1 MGSSRAPRCPGVPV
15 PALPR
20 NAGSDLRLA
29 GSCGAA
35 RAAIAAAAQRAFESP
50 GAAPIGP
57 AAALELANGERR
69 RPAAAPRGRTWRPLP
84 APPLEGVGQP
94 RTVPARP
101 AAAARCGRGRAAMDR
116 FSWTTGLLELGE
128 TLVIQQRGVR
138 LSDGEEKVKFDSGV
152 LLLSTHRLIW
162 RDQKNHECCIAVPLS
177 QIVFIEEQAAGIGKS
192 AKIVVH
198 LHPASSN
205 KEPGPFQSSKYSYVK
220 LSFKEHG
227 QIEFYRRLS
236 EEITQRRWESLPT
249 GQAMQVNKDS
259 KAGRIRAVG
268 IVGIER
274 KLEEKRKET
283 DKNISE
289 AFEDLSKLMEKAKE
303 MVELSKSIANKIKEK
318 QGDITEDETIKF
330 KSYLLS
336 MGIANPVTRE
346 TYGSGTQYHMQL
358 AKQLAGILQAP
369 LEERGGIMSLT
380 EVYCLVNRA
389 RGLELLS
396 PEDLVNACKMLESLK
411 LPLRLRIFDSG
422 VMVIE
427 LQSHNEEEMVA
438 AALETVSEKGSLTAD
453 EFAKLVGMSVL
464 LAKER
469 LLLAEKMGH
478 LCRDD
483 SVEGLRFYPNLFL
496 TQS

>member
-1 MGSSRAPRCPGVPV
+1 
-15 PALPR
+15 
-20 NAGSDLRLA
+20 
-29 GSCGAA
+29 
-35 RAAIAAAAQRAFESP
+35 
-50 GAAPIGP
+50 
-57 AAALELANGERR
+57 
-69 RPAAAPRGRTWRPLP
+69 
-84 APPLEGVGQP
+84 
-94 RTVPARP
+94 
-101 AAAARCGRGRAAMDR
+101 MDR
-116 FSWTTGLLELGE
+116 FAWASGLLEINE

-138 LSDGEEKVKFDSGV
+138 LYDGEEKVKFDTGV

-162 RDQKNHECCIAVPLS
+162 RDLKNHECCIAIPLS

-198 LHPASSN
+198 LHPAPSN
-205 KEPGPFQSSKYSYVK
+205 KEPGPFQSSKYSYIK

-236 EEITQRRWESLPT
+236 EEMTQRRWENMPVFQT
-249 GQAMQVNKDS
+249 IQINRGPQ
-259 KAGRIRAVG
+259 AGRIRAVG

-318 QGDITEDETIKF
+318 QGDITEDETIRF

-346 TYGSGTQYHMQL
+346 TYGSGTHYHMQL

-396 PEDLVNACKMLESLK
+396 PEDLVNACKMLVALK
-411 LPLRLRIFDSG
+411 LPLSG

-438 AALETVSEKGSLTAD
+438 SALDTVSEKGSLTAE

-483 SVEGLRFYPNLFL
+483 SVEGLRFYPNLFM

>member
-1 MGSSRAPRCPGVPV
+1 MCRAKNNMISENPAKPRIHKADSEEATPPLPKNRLSTQEAGAPCASAVASSPARPRPLAGVPRARRRRRRPGRRRGEGRAPSLSGPV
-15 PALPR
+15 PAT
-20 NAGSDLRLA
+20 
-29 GSCGAA
+29 
-35 RAAIAAAAQRAFESP
+35 
-50 GAAPIGP
+50 
-57 AAALELANGERR
+57 
-69 RPAAAPRGRTWRPLP
+69 RG
-84 APPLEGVGQP
+84 
-94 RTVPARP
+94 ARP
-101 AAAARCGRGRAAMDR
+101 ARDDR
-116 FSWTTGLLELGE
+116 TGGAQPAHNHHGPGPSPRSNAQKRRMQLKDR
-128 TLVIQQRGVR
+128 I
-138 LSDGEEKVKFDSGV
+138 KFDAGT

-162 RDQKNHECCIAVPLS
+162 RDQKNHECCMAILLS

-198 LHPASSN
+198 LHPPPSN
-205 KEPGPFQSSKYSYVK
+205 KEPGPFQSSKNSYIK

-236 EEITQRRWESLPT
+236 EEMTQRRWENMPVS
-249 GQAMQVNKDS
+249 QSMQTNRGPQP
-259 KAGRIRAVG
+259 GRIRAVG

-289 AFEDLSKLMEKAKE
+289 AKE
-303 MVELSKSIANKIKEK
+303 MVELSKSIANKIKDK
-318 QGDITEDETIKF
+318 QGDITEDETIRF

-358 AKQLAGILQAP
+358 AKQLAGILQGP

-389 RGLELLS
+389 RGMELLS
-396 PEDLVNACKMLESLK
+396 PEDLVNACKMLEALK
-411 LPLRLRIFDSG
+411 LPLRLRVFDSG

-427 LQSHNEEEMVA
+427 LQSHKEEEMVA
-438 AALETVSEKGSLTAD
+438 SALETVSEKGSLTSE

-483 SVEGLRFYPNLFL
+483 SVEGLRFYPNLFM

>member
-1 MGSSRAPRCPGVPV
+1 
-15 PALPR
+15 
-20 NAGSDLRLA
+20 
-29 GSCGAA
+29 
-35 RAAIAAAAQRAFESP
+35 
-50 GAAPIGP
+50 
-57 AAALELANGERR
+57 
-69 RPAAAPRGRTWRPLP
+69 
-84 APPLEGVGQP
+84 
-94 RTVPARP
+94 
-101 AAAARCGRGRAAMDR
+101 MDR
-116 FSWTTGLLELGE
+116 FVWTSGLLEINE

-138 LSDGEEKVKFDSGV
+138 IYDGEEKIKFDAGT

-162 RDQKNHECCIAVPLS
+162 RDQKNHECCMAIPLS

-198 LHPASSN
+198 LHPAPSN
-205 KEPGPFQSSKYSYVK
+205 KEPGPFQSSKNSYIK

-236 EEITQRRWESLPT
+236 EEMTQRRWENTPVSQSL
-249 GQAMQVNKDS
+249 QANRGSQP
-259 KAGRIRAVG
+259 GRIRAVG

-289 AFEDLSKLMEKAKE
+289 AFEDLSKLMVKAKE
-303 MVELSKSIANKIKEK
+303 MVELSKSIANKIKDK
-318 QGDITEDETIKF
+318 QGDITEDETIRF

-369 LEERGGIMSLT
+369 LE
-380 EVYCLVNRA
+380 
-389 RGLELLS
+389 LLS
-396 PEDLVNACKMLESLK
+396 PEDLVNACKMLEELK
-411 LPLRLRIFDSG
+411 LPLRLRVFDSG

-427 LQSHNEEEMVA
+427 LQSHKEEETVA
-438 AALETVSEKGSLTAD
+438 SALETVSEKGSLTSE

-483 SVEGLRFYPNLFL
+483 SVEGLRFYPNLFM

>member
-1 MGSSRAPRCPGVPV
+1 
-15 PALPR
+15 
-20 NAGSDLRLA
+20 
-29 GSCGAA
+29 
-35 RAAIAAAAQRAFESP
+35 
-50 GAAPIGP
+50 
-57 AAALELANGERR
+57 
-69 RPAAAPRGRTWRPLP
+69 
-84 APPLEGVGQP
+84 
-94 RTVPARP
+94 
-101 AAAARCGRGRAAMDR
+101 MDR
-116 FSWTTGLLELGE
+116 FVWTSGLLEIHE
-128 TLVIQQRGVR
+128 ALVIQQRGVR
-138 LSDGEEKVKFDSGV
+138 IYDGEEKIKFDAGT

-162 RDQKNHECCIAVPLS
+162 RDQRNHECCMAIPLS

-198 LHPASSN
+198 LHPAPPN
-205 KEPGPFQSSKYSYVK
+205 KELGPLQSSKNSYIK

-236 EEITQRRWESLPT
+236 EEMTQRRWENMPVSQSFQTNRGP
-249 GQAMQVNKDS
+249 QP
-259 KAGRIRAVG
+259 GRIRAVG

-289 AFEDLSKLMEKAKE
+289 AFEDLSKLMVKAKE
-303 MVELSKSIANKIKEK
+303 MVELSKSIANKIKDK
-318 QGDITEDETIKF
+318 QGDITEDETIRF

-369 LEERGGIMSLT
+369 LE
-380 EVYCLVNRA
+380 
-389 RGLELLS
+389 LLS
-396 PEDLVNACKMLESLK
+396 PEDLVNACKMLEALK
-411 LPLRLRIFDSG
+411 LPLRLRVFDSG

-427 LQSHNEEEMVA
+427 LLSHKEEEMVA
-438 AALETVSEKGSLTAD
+438 SALETVSEKGSLTSE

-483 SVEGLRFYPNLFL
+483 SVEGLRFYPNLFM

>member
-1 MGSSRAPRCPGVPV
+1 
-15 PALPR
+15 
-20 NAGSDLRLA
+20 
-29 GSCGAA
+29 
-35 RAAIAAAAQRAFESP
+35 
-50 GAAPIGP
+50 
-57 AAALELANGERR
+57 
-69 RPAAAPRGRTWRPLP
+69 
-84 APPLEGVGQP
+84 
-94 RTVPARP
+94 
-101 AAAARCGRGRAAMDR
+101 MDR
-116 FSWTTGLLELGE
+116 FVWTSGLLEINE

-138 LSDGEEKVKFDSGV
+138 IYDGEEK
-152 LLLSTHRLIW
+152 
-162 RDQKNHECCIAVPLS
+162 ECCMAILLS

-198 LHPASSN
+198 LHPAPPN
-205 KEPGPFQSSKYSYVK
+205 KEPGPFQSSKNSYVK

-227 QIEFYRRLS
+227 QIE
-236 EEITQRRWESLPT
+236 
-249 GQAMQVNKDS
+249 
-259 KAGRIRAVG
+259 
-268 IVGIER
+268 
-274 KLEEKRKET
+274 
-283 DKNISE
+283 
-289 AFEDLSKLMEKAKE
+289 AFEDLSKLMIKAKE
-303 MVELSKSIANKIKEK
+303 MVELSKSIANKIKDK
-318 QGDITEDETIKF
+318 QGNITEDETIRF

-389 RGLELLS
+389 RGMELLS
-396 PEDLVNACKMLESLK
+396 PEDLVNACKMLEALK
-411 LPLRLRIFDSG
+411 LPLRLRVFDSG

-427 LQSHNEEEMVA
+427 LQSHKEEEMVA
-438 AALETVSEKGSLTAD
+438 SALETVSEKGSLTSE

-483 SVEGLRFYPNLFL
+483 SVEGLRFYPNLFM

>member
-1 MGSSRAPRCPGVPV
+1 
-15 PALPR
+15 
-20 NAGSDLRLA
+20 
-29 GSCGAA
+29 
-35 RAAIAAAAQRAFESP
+35 
-50 GAAPIGP
+50 
-57 AAALELANGERR
+57 
-69 RPAAAPRGRTWRPLP
+69 
-84 APPLEGVGQP
+84 
-94 RTVPARP
+94 
-101 AAAARCGRGRAAMDR
+101 MDR
-116 FSWTTGLLELGE
+116 FVWTSGLLEINE

-138 LSDGEEKVKFDSGV
+138 IYDGEEKIKFDAGT

-162 RDQKNHECCIAVPLS
+162 RDQKNHECCMAIPLS
-177 QIVFIEEQAAGIGKS
+177 HIVFIEEQAAGIGKS

-198 LHPASSN
+198 LHPAPPT
-205 KEPGPFQSSKYSYVK
+205 KEPGPFQSSKNSYIK

-236 EEITQRRWESLPT
+236 EEMTQRRWENMPVSQSIQTNRGP
-249 GQAMQVNKDS
+249 QP
-259 KAGRIRAVG
+259 GRVRAVG

-289 AFEDLSKLMEKAKE
+289 AKE

-318 QGDITEDETIKF
+318 QGDITEDETIRF

-358 AKQLAGILQAP
+358 AKQLAGILQVP

-389 RGLELLS
+389 RGMELLS
-396 PEDLVNACKMLESLK
+396 PEDLVNACKMLEALK
-411 LPLRLRIFDSG
+411 LPLRLRVFDSG

-427 LQSHNEEEMVA
+427 LQSHKEEEMVA
-438 AALETVSEKGSLTAD
+438 AALETVSEKGSLTSE

-483 SVEGLRFYPNLFL
+483 SVEGLRFYPNLFM

>member
-1 MGSSRAPRCPGVPV
+1 MS
-15 PALPR
+15 LPL
-20 NAGSDLRLA
+20 N
-29 GSCGAA
+29 
-35 RAAIAAAAQRAFESP
+35 
-50 GAAPIGP
+50 
-57 AAALELANGERR
+57 
-69 RPAAAPRGRTWRPLP
+69 
-84 APPLEGVGQP
+84 V
-94 RTVPARP
+94 V
-101 AAAARCGRGRAAMDR
+101 
-116 FSWTTGLLELGE
+116 
-128 TLVIQQRGVR
+128 
-138 LSDGEEKVKFDSGV
+138 VK
-152 LLLSTHRLIW
+152 I
-162 RDQKNHECCIAVPLS
+162 I
-177 QIVFIEEQAAGIGKS
+177 

-198 LHPASSN
+198 LHPAPPT
-205 KEPGPFQSSKYSYVK
+205 KEPGPFQSSKNSYIK

-236 EEITQRRWESLPT
+236 EEMTQRRWENMPVSQSIQTNRGP
-249 GQAMQVNKDS
+249 QP
-259 KAGRIRAVG
+259 GRVRAVG

-289 AFEDLSKLMEKAKE
+289 AFEDLSKLIIKAKE

-318 QGDITEDETIKF
+318 QGDITEDETIRF

-358 AKQLAGILQAP
+358 AKQLAGILQVP

-389 RGLELLS
+389 RGMELLS
-396 PEDLVNACKMLESLK
+396 PEDLVNACK
-411 LPLRLRIFDSG
+411 IG

-427 LQSHNEEEMVA
+427 LQSHKEEEMVA
-438 AALETVSEKGSLTAD
+438 AALETVSEKGSLTSE
-453 EFAKLVGMSVL
+453 EFAKLVGTSVL

-469 LLLAEKMGH
+469 LLLAEKRGH
-478 LCRDD
+478 LCRDN
-483 SVEGLRFYPNLFL
+483 SVEGLRFYPNLFM

>member
-1 MGSSRAPRCPGVPV
+1 
-15 PALPR
+15 
-20 NAGSDLRLA
+20 
-29 GSCGAA
+29 
-35 RAAIAAAAQRAFESP
+35 
-50 GAAPIGP
+50 
-57 AAALELANGERR
+57 
-69 RPAAAPRGRTWRPLP
+69 
-84 APPLEGVGQP
+84 
-94 RTVPARP
+94 
-101 AAAARCGRGRAAMDR
+101 MDR
-116 FSWTTGLLELGE
+116 FVWASGLLELGE

-138 LSDGEEKVKFDSGV
+138 VYDGEEKVRFDSGV

-205 KEPGPFQSSKYSYVK
+205 KEPGPFQSSKYSYIK

-236 EEITQRRWESLPT
+236 EEITQRRWENMPAAQT
-249 GQAMQVNKDS
+249 IEVNKS
-259 KAGRIRAVG
+259 PQAGRIRAAG

-318 QGDITEDETIKF
+318 QGDITEDETIRF

-346 TYGSGTQYHMQL
+346 TYGSGTHYHMQL
-358 AKQLAGILQAP
+358 AKQLAGILQTP
-369 LEERGGIMSLT
+369 LEVKHLT
-380 EVYCLVNRA
+380 VHFLY
-389 RGLELLS
+389 
-396 PEDLVNACKMLESLK
+396 
-411 LPLRLRIFDSG
+411 
-422 VMVIE
+422 
-427 LQSHNEEEMVA
+427 VA
-438 AALETVSEKGSLTAD
+438 
-453 EFAKLVGMSVL
+453 EF
-464 LAKER
+464 
-469 LLLAEKMGH
+469 
-478 LCRDD
+478 
-483 SVEGLRFYPNLFL
+483 
-496 TQS
+496 

>member
-1 MGSSRAPRCPGVPV
+1 
-15 PALPR
+15 
-20 NAGSDLRLA
+20 
-29 GSCGAA
+29 
-35 RAAIAAAAQRAFESP
+35 
-50 GAAPIGP
+50 
-57 AAALELANGERR
+57 
-69 RPAAAPRGRTWRPLP
+69 
-84 APPLEGVGQP
+84 
-94 RTVPARP
+94 
-101 AAAARCGRGRAAMDR
+101 MDR
-116 FSWTTGLLELGE
+116 FVWTSGLLEINE

-138 LSDGEEKVKFDSGV
+138 IYDGEEKIKFDAGT

-162 RDQKNHECCIAVPLS
+162 RDQKNHECCMAIPLS
-177 QIVFIEEQAAGIGKS
+177 HIVFIEEQAAGIGKS

-198 LHPASSN
+198 LHPAPPN
-205 KEPGPFQSSKYSYVK
+205 KEPGPFQSSKNSYIK

-236 EEITQRRWESLPT
+236 EEMTQRRWENMPVSQSLQTNRGP
-249 GQAMQVNKDS
+249 QP
-259 KAGRIRAVG
+259 GRIRAVG

-289 AFEDLSKLMEKAKE
+289 AFEDLSKLM
-303 MVELSKSIANKIKEK
+303 IK
-318 QGDITEDETIKF
+318 TIRF

-346 TYGSGTQYHMQL
+346 TCGSGTQYHMQL
-358 AKQLAGILQAP
+358 ARQLAGILQAP

-389 RGLELLS
+389 RGMELLS
-396 PEDLVNACKMLESLK
+396 PEDLVNACKMLEALK
-411 LPLRLRIFDSG
+411 LPIRLRVFDSG

-427 LQSHNEEEMVA
+427 LQSHKEEEMVA
-438 AALETVSEKGSLTAD
+438 SALETVSEKGSLTSE

-483 SVEGLRFYPNLFL
+483 SVEGLRFYPNLFM

>member
-1 MGSSRAPRCPGVPV
+1 
-15 PALPR
+15 
-20 NAGSDLRLA
+20 
-29 GSCGAA
+29 
-35 RAAIAAAAQRAFESP
+35 
-50 GAAPIGP
+50 
-57 AAALELANGERR
+57 
-69 RPAAAPRGRTWRPLP
+69 
-84 APPLEGVGQP
+84 
-94 RTVPARP
+94 
-101 AAAARCGRGRAAMDR
+101 MDR
-116 FSWTTGLLELGE
+116 FSWCSGLLDIDE

-138 LSDGEEKVKFDSGV
+138 LSDGEEKTKLDTGT
-152 LLLSTHRLIW
+152 LLLTTHRLLW
-162 RDQKNHECCIAVPLS
+162 RDQKNHEFCITFPLF
-177 QIVFIEEQAAGIGKS
+177 QIIFTEEQAGGIGKS

-198 LHPASSN
+198 LHPPTPN
-205 KEPGPFQSSKYSYVK
+205 KEPGPYQSSRFSYIK
-220 LSFKEHG
+220 LSFREHG
-227 QIEFYRRLS
+227 QIEFHRRLT
-236 EEITQRRWESLPT
+236 EELTQRRWERLSASPSIQT
-249 GQAMQVNKDS
+249 NKS
-259 KAGRIRAVG
+259 SQGGRIKAVG

-303 MVELSKSIANKIKEK
+303 MVELSKSIANKIKDK
-318 QGDITEDETIKF
+318 QGDISEDETIRF

-346 TYGSGTQYHMQL
+346 TYGSGTHYHMQL
-358 AKQLAGILQAP
+358 AKQLATMLQNP

-389 RGLELLS
+389 RGMELLS
-396 PEDLVNACKMLESLK
+396 PEDLVNACRMLESLK

-438 AALETVSEKGSLTAD
+438 SALETVSEKGSLTSE
-453 EFAKLVGMSVL
+453 EFAKIVGMSVL

-469 LLLAEKMGH
+469 LLLAESMGH

-496 TQS
+496 TKA

>member
-1 MGSSRAPRCPGVPV
+1 
-15 PALPR
+15 
-20 NAGSDLRLA
+20 
-29 GSCGAA
+29 
-35 RAAIAAAAQRAFESP
+35 
-50 GAAPIGP
+50 
-57 AAALELANGERR
+57 
-69 RPAAAPRGRTWRPLP
+69 
-84 APPLEGVGQP
+84 
-94 RTVPARP
+94 
-101 AAAARCGRGRAAMDR
+101 MDR
-116 FSWTTGLLELGE
+116 FVWTSGLLEINE

-138 LSDGEEKVKFDSGV
+138 IYDGEEKIKFDAGT

-162 RDQKNHECCIAVPLS
+162 RDQKNHECCMAIPLA

-198 LHPASSN
+198 LHPAPPN
-205 KEPGPFQSSKYSYVK
+205 KEPGPFQNSKNSYIK

-236 EEITQRRWESLPT
+236 EEMTQRRWENIPVSQSLQTNRGSQP
-249 GQAMQVNKDS
+249 
-259 KAGRIRAVG
+259 GRVRAVG

-289 AFEDLSKLMEKAKE
+289 AFEDLSKLMIKAKE

-318 QGDITEDETIKF
+318 QGDITEDE
-330 KSYLLS
+330 
-336 MGIANPVTRE
+336 
-346 TYGSGTQYHMQL
+346 
-358 AKQLAGILQAP
+358 
-369 LEERGGIMSLT
+369 ERGGIMSLT

-389 RGLELLS
+389 RGMELLS
-396 PEDLVNACKMLESLK
+396 PEDLVNACKMLEVLK
-411 LPLRLRIFDSG
+411 LPLRLRVFDSG

-427 LQSHNEEEMVA
+427 LQSHKEEEMVA
-438 AALETVSEKGSLTAD
+438 SALETVSEKGSLTSE

-483 SVEGLRFYPNLFL
+483 SVEGLRFYPNLFM

>member
-1 MGSSRAPRCPGVPV
+1 
-15 PALPR
+15 
-20 NAGSDLRLA
+20 
-29 GSCGAA
+29 
-35 RAAIAAAAQRAFESP
+35 
-50 GAAPIGP
+50 
-57 AAALELANGERR
+57 
-69 RPAAAPRGRTWRPLP
+69 
-84 APPLEGVGQP
+84 
-94 RTVPARP
+94 
-101 AAAARCGRGRAAMDR
+101 MDR
-116 FSWTTGLLELGE
+116 FVWTSGLLEINE

-138 LSDGEEKVKFDSGV
+138 IYDGEEKIKFDAGT

-162 RDQKNHECCIAVPLS
+162 RDHKNHECCMAIPLS

-198 LHPASSN
+198 LHTAPPN
-205 KEPGPFQSSKYSYVK
+205 KEPGPFQSSKNSYIK
-220 LSFKEHG
+220 LSFREHG

-236 EEITQRRWESLPT
+236 EEMTQRRWENVPVSQSLQTRRGP
-249 GQAMQVNKDS
+249 QP
-259 KAGRIRAVG
+259 GRIRAVG
-268 IVGIER
+268 IIGIER

-289 AFEDLSKLMEKAKE
+289 AKE

-318 QGDITEDETIKF
+318 QGDITEDETIRF

-389 RGLELLS
+389 RGMELLS
-396 PEDLVNACKMLESLK
+396 PEDLVNACKMLEALK
-411 LPLRLRIFDSG
+411 LPLRLRVFDSG

-427 LQSHNEEEMVA
+427 LQSHKEEEMVA
-438 AALETVSEKGSLTAD
+438 SALETVSEKGSLTSE

-483 SVEGLRFYPNLFL
+483 SVEGLRFYPNLFM

>member
-1 MGSSRAPRCPGVPV
+1 
-15 PALPR
+15 
-20 NAGSDLRLA
+20 
-29 GSCGAA
+29 
-35 RAAIAAAAQRAFESP
+35 
-50 GAAPIGP
+50 
-57 AAALELANGERR
+57 
-69 RPAAAPRGRTWRPLP
+69 
-84 APPLEGVGQP
+84 
-94 RTVPARP
+94 
-101 AAAARCGRGRAAMDR
+101 MDR
-116 FSWTTGLLELGE
+116 FSWSTGLLEIDE

-138 LSDGEEKVKFDSGV
+138 LSDGEDKTTFDIGT
-152 LLLSTHRLIW
+152 LLLTTHRLIW
-162 RDQKNHECCIAVPLS
+162 RDQKNHEFCIAFPLS
-177 QIVFIEEQAAGIGKS
+177 QIIFTEEQAGGIGKS

-198 LHPASSN
+198 LHPPSPN
-205 KEPGPFQSSKYSYVK
+205 KEPGPYQTSRYSYVK
-220 LSFKEHG
+220 MSFREHG
-227 QIEFYRRLS
+227 QIEFHRRLT
-236 EEITQRRWESLPT
+236 EELTQRRWERSSASPSFHL
-249 GQAMQVNKDS
+249 NKGT
-259 KAGRIRAVG
+259 KGGRIKAVG

-303 MVELSKSIANKIKEK
+303 MVELSKSIANKIKDK
-318 QGDITEDETIKF
+318 QGDITEDETIRF

-346 TYGSGTQYHMQL
+346 THGSGTHYHMQL
-358 AKQLAGILQAP
+358 AKQLATMLQAP

-389 RGLELLS
+389 RGMELLS
-396 PEDLVNACKMLESLK
+396 PEDLVNACRVFESLK
-411 LPLRLRIFDSG
+411 LPVRLRIFDSG

-427 LQSHNEEEMVA
+427 HQSHNEEEMVA
-438 AALETVSEKGSLTAD
+438 AALETVSEKGSLTSE
-453 EFAKLVGMSVL
+453 EFSKLVGMSVL

-496 TQS
+496 TQC

>member
-1 MGSSRAPRCPGVPV
+1 
-15 PALPR
+15 
-20 NAGSDLRLA
+20 
-29 GSCGAA
+29 
-35 RAAIAAAAQRAFESP
+35 
-50 GAAPIGP
+50 
-57 AAALELANGERR
+57 
-69 RPAAAPRGRTWRPLP
+69 
-84 APPLEGVGQP
+84 
-94 RTVPARP
+94 
-101 AAAARCGRGRAAMDR
+101 MDR
-116 FSWTTGLLELGE
+116 FSWCTGLLDIDE

-138 LSDGEEKVKFDSGV
+138 LSDGEDKTTFDTGT
-152 LLLSTHRLIW
+152 LLLTTHRLIW
-162 RDQKNHECCIAVPLS
+162 RDQKNHDFCIAFSLP
-177 QIVFIEEQAAGIGKS
+177 QIVFTEEQAGGIGKS

-198 LHPASSN
+198 LHPPTSN
-205 KEPGPFQSSKYSYVK
+205 KEPGPYQTSRYSYVK
-220 LSFKEHG
+220 MSFREHG
-227 QIEFYRRLS
+227 QIEFHRRLT
-236 EEITQRRWESLPT
+236 EELTQKRWERSSSLPSI
-249 GQAMQVNKDS
+249 QLNKGS
-259 KAGRIRAVG
+259 QGGRIKAVG

-289 AFEDLSKLMEKAKE
+289 AFEDLSKLMDKAKE
-303 MVELSKSIANKIKEK
+303 MVELSKSIANKIKDK

-346 TYGSGTQYHMQL
+346 THGSGTHYHMQL
-358 AKQLAGILQAP
+358 AKQLATMLQTP

-389 RGLELLS
+389 RGMELLS

-427 LQSHNEEEMVA
+427 HQSHNEDEMVA
-438 AALETVSEKGSLTAD
+438 SALETVSEKGSLTSE

>member
-1 MGSSRAPRCPGVPV
+1 
-15 PALPR
+15 
-20 NAGSDLRLA
+20 
-29 GSCGAA
+29 
-35 RAAIAAAAQRAFESP
+35 
-50 GAAPIGP
+50 
-57 AAALELANGERR
+57 
-69 RPAAAPRGRTWRPLP
+69 
-84 APPLEGVGQP
+84 
-94 RTVPARP
+94 
-101 AAAARCGRGRAAMDR
+101 
-116 FSWTTGLLELGE
+116 
-128 TLVIQQRGVR
+128 
-138 LSDGEEKVKFDSGV
+138 
-152 LLLSTHRLIW
+152 
-162 RDQKNHECCIAVPLS
+162 
-177 QIVFIEEQAAGIGKS
+177 
-192 AKIVVH
+192 
-198 LHPASSN
+198 
-205 KEPGPFQSSKYSYVK
+205 
-220 LSFKEHG
+220 
-227 QIEFYRRLS
+227 
-236 EEITQRRWESLPT
+236 
-249 GQAMQVNKDS
+249 
-259 KAGRIRAVG
+259 
-268 IVGIER
+268 
-274 KLEEKRKET
+274 
-283 DKNISE
+283 
-289 AFEDLSKLMEKAKE
+289 AKE

-318 QGDITEDETIKF
+318 QGDITEDETIRF

-358 AKQLAGILQAP
+358 AKQLAGIPERFKRRSFKL
-369 LEERGGIMSLT
+369 LCRSERGGIMSLT

>member
-1 MGSSRAPRCPGVPV
+1 TRKK
-15 PALPR
+15 
-20 NAGSDLRLA
+20 
-29 GSCGAA
+29 
-35 RAAIAAAAQRAFESP
+35 I
-50 GAAPIGP
+50 
-57 AAALELANGERR
+57 
-69 RPAAAPRGRTWRPLP
+69 
-84 APPLEGVGQP
+84 
-94 RTVPARP
+94 
-101 AAAARCGRGRAAMDR
+101 
-116 FSWTTGLLELGE
+116 WTTG
-128 TLVIQQRGVR
+128 
-138 LSDGEEKVKFDSGV
+138 SDNIKFDAGT

-162 RDQKNHECCIAVPLS
+162 RDQKNHECCMAIPLA

-198 LHPASSN
+198 LHPAPPN
-205 KEPGPFQSSKYSYVK
+205 KEPGPFQNSKNSYIK

-236 EEITQRRWESLPT
+236 EEMTQRRWENIPVSQSLQTNRGSQP
-249 GQAMQVNKDS
+249 
-259 KAGRIRAVG
+259 GRVRAVG

-289 AFEDLSKLMEKAKE
+289 AKE

-318 QGDITEDETIKF
+318 QGDITEDETIRF

-389 RGLELLS
+389 RGMELLS
-396 PEDLVNACKMLESLK
+396 PEDLVNACKML
-411 LPLRLRIFDSG
+411 RVFDSG

-427 LQSHNEEEMVA
+427 LQSHKEEEMVA
-438 AALETVSEKGSLTAD
+438 SALETVSEKGSLTSE

-483 SVEGLRFYPNLFL
+483 SVEGLRFYPNLFM

>member
-1 MGSSRAPRCPGVPV
+1 
-15 PALPR
+15 
-20 NAGSDLRLA
+20 
-29 GSCGAA
+29 
-35 RAAIAAAAQRAFESP
+35 
-50 GAAPIGP
+50 
-57 AAALELANGERR
+57 
-69 RPAAAPRGRTWRPLP
+69 
-84 APPLEGVGQP
+84 
-94 RTVPARP
+94 
-101 AAAARCGRGRAAMDR
+101 MDR
-116 FSWTTGLLELGE
+116 FVWTSGLLEINE

-138 LSDGEEKVKFDSGV
+138 IYDGEEKIKFDAGT

-162 RDQKNHECCIAVPLS
+162 RDQKNHECCMAVPLA
-177 QIVFIEEQAAGIGKS
+177 QVVFIEEQAAGIGKS

-198 LHPASSN
+198 LHPAPAN
-205 KEPGPFQSSKYSYVK
+205 KEPGPFQSSRNSYIK

-236 EEITQRRWESLPT
+236 EEMTQRRWETMPAPQSF
-249 GQAMQVNKDS
+249 QASRGPQP
-259 KAGRIRAVG
+259 GRIRAVG

-289 AFEDLSKLMEKAKE
+289 AFEDLSKLMVKAKD
-303 MVELSKSIANKIKEK
+303 MVELSKSIANKIKDK
-318 QGDITEDETIKF
+318 QGDITEDETIRF

-346 TYGSGTQYHMQL
+346 TCGSGTQYHMQL

-369 LEERGGIMSLT
+369 LE
-380 EVYCLVNRA
+380 
-389 RGLELLS
+389 LLS
-396 PEDLVNACKMLESLK
+396 PEDLVNACKMLEALK
-411 LPLRLRIFDSG
+411 LPLRLRVFDSG

-427 LQSHNEEEMVA
+427 LQSHKEEEMVA
-438 AALETVSEKGSLTAD
+438 SALETVSEKGSLTSE

-483 SVEGLRFYPNLFL
+483 SVEGLRFYPNLFM

>member
-1 MGSSRAPRCPGVPV
+1 
-15 PALPR
+15 
-20 NAGSDLRLA
+20 
-29 GSCGAA
+29 
-35 RAAIAAAAQRAFESP
+35 
-50 GAAPIGP
+50 
-57 AAALELANGERR
+57 
-69 RPAAAPRGRTWRPLP
+69 
-84 APPLEGVGQP
+84 
-94 RTVPARP
+94 
-101 AAAARCGRGRAAMDR
+101 MDR
-116 FSWTTGLLELGE
+116 FVWTSGLLEIGE

-138 LSDGEEKVKFDSGV
+138 LYDGEEKAKLDTGT

-162 RDQKNHECCIAVPLS
+162 RDQKNHECCIGIPLS
-177 QIVFIEEQAAGIGKS
+177 QIVFIEEQAGGIGRS

-198 LHPASSN
+198 LHSPSPG
-205 KEPGPFQSSKYSYVK
+205 KEPGPYQTSKYSYIK

-227 QIEFYRRLS
+227 QIEFFRRLS
-236 EEITQRRWESLPT
+236 EEITQRRWEHTSVSQTLPFNR
-249 GQAMQVNKDS
+249 GPQ
-259 KAGRIRAVG
+259 AGRIKAVG

-283 DKNISE
+283 DKHISE
-289 AFEDLSKLMEKAKE
+289 AFEDLSNLMDKAKE

-318 QGDITEDETIKF
+318 QGDITEDETIRF

-346 TYGSGTQYHMQL
+346 TYGSGTHYHMQL
-358 AKQLAGILQAP
+358 AKQLVGILQSP

-396 PEDLVNACKMLESLK
+396 PEDLVNACKMLEALK
-411 LPLRLRIFDSG
+411 LPLRLRVFDSG

-438 AALETVSEKGSLTAD
+438 SALETVSEKGSLTSE

-483 SVEGLRFYPNLFL
+483 SVEGLRFYPNLFIA
-496 TQS
+496 QS

>member
-1 MGSSRAPRCPGVPV
+1 M
-15 PALPR
+15 
-20 NAGSDLRLA
+20 
-29 GSCGAA
+29 
-35 RAAIAAAAQRAFESP
+35 AI
-50 GAAPIGP
+50 
-57 AAALELANGERR
+57 
-69 RPAAAPRGRTWRPLP
+69 
-84 APPLEGVGQP
+84 
-94 RTVPARP
+94 
-101 AAAARCGRGRAAMDR
+101 
-116 FSWTTGLLELGE
+116 
-128 TLVIQQRGVR
+128 
-138 LSDGEEKVKFDSGV
+138 
-152 LLLSTHRLIW
+152 
-162 RDQKNHECCIAVPLS
+162 PLS

-198 LHPASSN
+198 LHPAPSN
-205 KEPGPFQSSKYSYVK
+205 KEPGPFQSSKNSYIK

-236 EEITQRRWESLPT
+236 EEMTQRRWENMPVSQSLQSNRGP
-249 GQAMQVNKDS
+249 QP
-259 KAGRIRAVG
+259 GRIRAVG

-289 AFEDLSKLMEKAKE
+289 AKE
-303 MVELSKSIANKIKEK
+303 MVELSKSIANKIKDK
-318 QGDITEDETIKF
+318 QGDITEDETIRF

-389 RGLELLS
+389 RGMELLS
-396 PEDLVNACKMLESLK
+396 PEDLVNACKMLEALK
-411 LPLRLRIFDSG
+411 LPLRLRVFDSG

-427 LQSHNEEEMVA
+427 LQSHKEEEMVA
-438 AALETVSEKGSLTAD
+438 SALETVSEKGSLTSE

-483 SVEGLRFYPNLFL
+483 SVEGLRFYPNLFM

>member
-1 MGSSRAPRCPGVPV
+1 
-15 PALPR
+15 
-20 NAGSDLRLA
+20 
-29 GSCGAA
+29 
-35 RAAIAAAAQRAFESP
+35 
-50 GAAPIGP
+50 
-57 AAALELANGERR
+57 
-69 RPAAAPRGRTWRPLP
+69 
-84 APPLEGVGQP
+84 
-94 RTVPARP
+94 
-101 AAAARCGRGRAAMDR
+101 MDR
-116 FSWTTGLLELGE
+116 FVWTSGLLEINE

-138 LSDGEEKVKFDSGV
+138 IYDGEEKIKFDAGT

-162 RDQKNHECCIAVPLS
+162 RDQKNHECCMAIPLS
-177 QIVFIEEQAAGIGKS
+177 HIVFIEEQAAGIGKS

-198 LHPASSN
+198 LHPAPPN
-205 KEPGPFQSSKYSYVK
+205 KEPGPFQSTKNSYIK

-236 EEITQRRWESLPT
+236 EEMTQRRWENMPVSQSLQTNRGP
-249 GQAMQVNKDS
+249 QP
-259 KAGRIRAVG
+259 GRIRAVG

-289 AFEDLSKLMEKAKE
+289 AFEDLSKLMIKAKE
-303 MVELSKSIANKIKEK
+303 MVELSKSIANKIKDK
-318 QGDITEDETIKF
+318 QGDITEDETIRF

-346 TYGSGTQYHMQL
+346 TCGSGTQYHMQL
-358 AKQLAGILQAP
+358 ARQLAGILQAP
-369 LEERGGIMSLT
+369 
-380 EVYCLVNRA
+380 
-389 RGLELLS
+389 LELLS
-396 PEDLVNACKMLESLK
+396 PEDLVNACKMLEALK
-411 LPLRLRIFDSG
+411 LPIRLRVFDSG

-427 LQSHNEEEMVA
+427 LQSHKEEEMVA
-438 AALETVSEKGSLTAD
+438 SALETVSEKGSLTSE

-483 SVEGLRFYPNLFL
+483 SVEGLRFYPNLFM

>member
-1 MGSSRAPRCPGVPV
+1 
-15 PALPR
+15 
-20 NAGSDLRLA
+20 
-29 GSCGAA
+29 
-35 RAAIAAAAQRAFESP
+35 I
-50 GAAPIGP
+50 
-57 AAALELANGERR
+57 
-69 RPAAAPRGRTWRPLP
+69 
-84 APPLEGVGQP
+84 
-94 RTVPARP
+94 
-101 AAAARCGRGRAAMDR
+101 
-116 FSWTTGLLELGE
+116 
-128 TLVIQQRGVR
+128 
-138 LSDGEEKVKFDSGV
+138 KFDAGT

-162 RDQKNHECCIAVPLS
+162 RDQKNHECCMAIPLS
-177 QIVFIEEQAAGIGKS
+177 HIVFIEEQAAGIGKS

-198 LHPASSN
+198 LHPAPPT
-205 KEPGPFQSSKYSYVK
+205 KEPGPFQSSKNSYIK

-236 EEITQRRWESLPT
+236 EEMTQRRWENMPVSQSIQTNRGP
-249 GQAMQVNKDS
+249 QP
-259 KAGRIRAVG
+259 GRVRAVG

-289 AFEDLSKLMEKAKE
+289 AFEDLSKLMIKAKE

-318 QGDITEDETIKF
+318 QGDITEDETIRF

-358 AKQLAGILQAP
+358 AKQLAGILQVP
-369 LEERGGIMSLT
+369 LERGGIMSLT

-389 RGLELLS
+389 RGMELLS
-396 PEDLVNACKMLESLK
+396 PEDLVNACKMLEALK
-411 LPLRLRIFDSG
+411 LPLRLRVFDSG

-427 LQSHNEEEMVA
+427 LQSHKEEEMVA
-438 AALETVSEKGSLTAD
+438 AALETVSEKGSLTSE

-483 SVEGLRFYPNLFL
+483 SVEGLRFYPNLFM

>member
-1 MGSSRAPRCPGVPV
+1 
-15 PALPR
+15 
-20 NAGSDLRLA
+20 
-29 GSCGAA
+29 
-35 RAAIAAAAQRAFESP
+35 
-50 GAAPIGP
+50 
-57 AAALELANGERR
+57 
-69 RPAAAPRGRTWRPLP
+69 
-84 APPLEGVGQP
+84 
-94 RTVPARP
+94 
-101 AAAARCGRGRAAMDR
+101 MDR
-116 FSWTTGLLELGE
+116 FVWTSGLLEINE

-138 LSDGEEKVKFDSGV
+138 VYDGEEK
-152 LLLSTHRLIW
+152 
-162 RDQKNHECCIAVPLS
+162 ECCMAIPLS
-177 QIVFIEEQAAGIGKS
+177 QVVFIEEQAAGIGKS

-198 LHPASSN
+198 LHPAPSN
-205 KEPGPFQSSKYSYVK
+205 KEPGPFQSSKNSYIK

-236 EEITQRRWESLPT
+236 EEMTQRRWENVPVSQSLQT
-249 GQAMQVNKDS
+249 NKGPQP
-259 KAGRIRAVG
+259 GRVRAVG

-289 AFEDLSKLMEKAKE
+289 
-303 MVELSKSIANKIKEK
+303 
-318 QGDITEDETIKF
+318 TIRF

-389 RGLELLS
+389 RGMELLS

-411 LPLRLRIFDSG
+411 LPVRLRVFDSG

-427 LQSHNEEEMVA
+427 LQTHKEEEMVA
-438 AALETVSEKGSLTAD
+438 SALETVSERGSLTSE

-483 SVEGLRFYPNLFL
+483 SVEGLRFYPNLFM
-496 TQS
+496 TQN

>member
-1 MGSSRAPRCPGVPV
+1 M
-15 PALPR
+15 
-20 NAGSDLRLA
+20 
-29 GSCGAA
+29 
-35 RAAIAAAAQRAFESP
+35 AI
-50 GAAPIGP
+50 
-57 AAALELANGERR
+57 
-69 RPAAAPRGRTWRPLP
+69 
-84 APPLEGVGQP
+84 
-94 RTVPARP
+94 
-101 AAAARCGRGRAAMDR
+101 
-116 FSWTTGLLELGE
+116 
-128 TLVIQQRGVR
+128 
-138 LSDGEEKVKFDSGV
+138 
-152 LLLSTHRLIW
+152 
-162 RDQKNHECCIAVPLS
+162 PLS
-177 QIVFIEEQAAGIGKS
+177 QVVFIEEQAAGIGKS

-198 LHPASSN
+198 LHPAPSN
-205 KEPGPFQSSKYSYVK
+205 KEPGPFQSSKNSYIK

-236 EEITQRRWESLPT
+236 EEMTQRRWENVPVSQSLQT
-249 GQAMQVNKDS
+249 NKGPQP
-259 KAGRIRAVG
+259 GRVRAVG

-289 AFEDLSKLMEKAKE
+289 AFYNLCLLIYQKKITIEISKESQ
-303 MVELSKSIANKIKEK
+303 SKTVFQSADAFPTLL
-318 QGDITEDETIKF
+318 QTIRF

-389 RGLELLS
+389 RGMELLS
-396 PEDLVNACKMLESLK
+396 PEDLVNACKMLEALK
-411 LPLRLRIFDSG
+411 LPVRLRVFDSG

-427 LQSHNEEEMVA
+427 LQTHKEEEMVA
-438 AALETVSEKGSLTAD
+438 SALETVSERGSLTSE

-483 SVEGLRFYPNLFL
+483 SVEGLRFYPNLFM
-496 TQS
+496 TQN